1 METRLRGG
9 VEVNLKDM
17 FFHIL
22 YHWRSIL
29 IMLLVGTFA
38 LGYYQYY
45 SIASVHARGEL
56 TAAEK
61 QYETDVQAYESSVAT
76 SQQAIRSYRNLIA
89 DRKDYLEHSLLL
101 QLNPLEV
108 YVGSRIYF
116 VKLADSVND
125 SLHAGM
131 TGDPADYLLTIY
143 NGALEKMESNEA
155 LAEAFGTDNLAYVRE
170 VARVEIDSGYNYVR
184 TVVTAANEEDAR
196 RQLEFISKYVEAMK
210 PQAEALYAHNL
221 EIIRDSVYTT
231 TRMDL
236 AQAKTNVASD
246 IESYQNALTRN
257 LDNVARGGPG
267 RPGDGI
273 KKMAF
278 FGFLIALAFSLLLF
292 GILYVASGRFHES
305 RDLTARY
312 QLPVY
317 GELVHSRAW
326 NHHPGKLVDR
336 LLENWE
342 FRKKMRNRDTV
353 YDTLAALIRDR
364 MASGSLLITG
374 TRPTEKMKPLAE
386 ALKSRLPDGP
396 EIMVRGNL
404 ANDSETLTEAAKA
417 DAVIVVEEMH
427 VSRVKDVDR
436 IAELLSIGDANAI
449 GFITI

>member
-38 LGYYQYY
+38 FGYYQYY
-45 SIASVHARGEL
+45 SIESVHAKGEL

-61 QYETDVQAYESSVAT
+61 QYETDLQAYDASVAT
-76 SQQAIRSYRNLIA
+76 SRQAIRNYRNLLEN
-89 DRKDYLEHSLLL
+89 RRDYLDHSLLL
-101 QLNPLEV
+101 QLNPAEV
-108 YVGSRIYF
+108 FQATRVYLI
-116 VKLADSVND
+116 KLADSVND
-125 SLHAGM
+125 KLHAGM
-131 TGDPADYLLTIY
+131 SGDPADYLINVY
-143 NGALEKMESNEA
+143 NGAFDNILSDQEMEEV
-155 LAEAFGTDNLAYVRE
+155 FGTDNLAYVRE
-170 VARVEIDSGYNYVR
+170 VAKVECNADFN
-184 TVVTAANEEDAR
+184 TVTVTILAPSEEVAKKQLAYLAR
-196 RQLEFISKYVEAMK
+196 YVENLKVKAD
-210 PQAEALYAHNL
+210 AVYHHDL
-221 EIIRDSVYTT
+221 EIVRDGVFTV

-236 AQAKTNVASD
+236 GQTRTNVSAD
-246 IESYQNALTRN
+246 IESYQKALNRN
-257 LDNVARGGPG
+257 LENVASGAPG
-267 RPGDGI
+267 KPGTGI

-292 GILYVASGRFHES
+292 GIQYVAAGRFHEC

-326 NHHPGKLVDR
+326 NHHPGMLVDR

-342 FRKKMRNRDTV
+342 FRKKIRNRDTV

-364 MASGSLLITG
+364 MASGNLLITG
-374 TRPTEKMKPLAE
+374 TLPTEKMKPLAE

-396 EIMVRGNL
+396 EITVRGNL
-404 ANDSETLTEAAKA
+404 ANDSETLTEASKA

>member
-45 SIASVHARGEL
+45 SIESVHARGEL

-61 QYETDVQAYESSVAT
+61 QYEYDLQAYDASVAT
-76 SQQAIRSYRNLIA
+76 SRQAIRSYRNLLE
-89 DRKDYLEHSLLL
+89 DRRNYLEHSLLL
-101 QLNPLEV
+101 QLNPSEV
-108 YVGSRIYF
+108 YQATRVYLI
-116 VKLADSVND
+116 KLADSVND
-125 SLHAGM
+125 KLHAGM
-131 TGDPADYLLTIY
+131 AGDPADYLINVY
-143 NGALEKMESNEA
+143 GGAFDNMVSDQEMEEV
-155 LAEAFGTDNLAYVRE
+155 FGTDNLAYVRE
-170 VARVEIDSGYNYVR
+170 VAKVEANADFN
-184 TVVTAANEEDAR
+184 TVALTIYANSEEDAKK
-196 RQLEFISKYVEAMK
+196 QIDYITKYVDMLK
-210 PQAEALYAHNL
+210 PKADAIYQHSL
-221 EIIRDSVYTT
+221 ELVRDGVFTV

-236 AQAKTNVASD
+236 ASARTNVSSD
-246 IESYQNALTRN
+246 IESYQNALNRN
-257 LDNVARGGPG
+257 LENVARGAPG
-267 RPGDGI
+267 KPGDGI

-292 GILYVASGRFHES
+292 GIQYVASGRFHES

-364 MASGSLLITG
+364 MASGTLLVTG
-374 TRPTEKMKPLAE
+374 TLPTEKMKPLAE

-396 EIMVRGNL
+396 EITVRGNL
-404 ANDSETLTEAAKA
+404 ANDSETLTEASKA